1 MITVEDLSYICY
13 SSDGDRRR
21 FDMDEQR
28 IREIAE
34 DAFKAHVRRFE
45 IIRIDVEPRLD
56 HDGDRVVDVNIY
68 GDIEHEVLSSGRLLQ
83 VESDIISKAWS
94 EVEDDLGFPLV
105 HFYSESTLKRHDL
118 AKSKRIRRN

>member
-1 MITVEDLSYICY
+1 
-13 SSDGDRRR
+13 
-21 FDMDEQR
+21 MDEQQ

-56 HDGDRVVDVNIY
+56 QDGDRVVDVNIY

-118 AKSKRIRRN
+118 AKSKRARWNSLNSQPKQSAASGTSR